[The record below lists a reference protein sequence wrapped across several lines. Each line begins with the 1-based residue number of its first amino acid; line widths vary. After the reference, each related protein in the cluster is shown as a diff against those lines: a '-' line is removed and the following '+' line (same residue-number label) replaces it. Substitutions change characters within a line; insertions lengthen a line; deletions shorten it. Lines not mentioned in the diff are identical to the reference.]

1 MKNLGPETAM
11 APNGTVAETTS
22 QSATDRRT
30 VGNLAQ
36 RERLARWVD
45 DNTNDNWSNGDGQV
59 SSYTRVGLSVDGG
72 KVNLWSYVLFSE
84 SKGER
89 TLVLAPGQMVVIGRQ
104 QGGKLEYLDP
114 SFVPTQLVPDSGK
127 TVLTM
132 NYKKDSRVSRGHFTL
147 RGSTQGILLVNG
159 VPGVDGG
166 IRPPTNWTFL
176 LEPVRRLLKNGEEY
190 LVERGA
196 SVRIG
201 LPNETRILLRAS

>member
-1 MKNLGPETAM
+1 LAHRVDNDTNSNS
-11 APNGTVAETTS
+11 PNGNRPV
-22 QSATDRRT
+22 SA
-30 VGNLAQ
+30 
-36 RERLARWVD
+36 
-45 DNTNDNWSNGDGQV
+45 
-59 SSYTRVGLSVDGG
+59 YTRVGLSVDGG
-72 KVNLWSYVLFSE
+72 MVNLWSFVLFSE

-89 TLVLAPGQMVVIGRQ
+89 TLVLAPGQIVVIGRQ

-127 TVLTM
+127 TVLTK
-132 NYKKDSRVSRGHFTL
+132 NSEKDNRVSRGHFTL